1 MNVKDNPTPTKD
13 DLLVI
18 TRGEWVELRVGIGT
32 ALAKL
37 DQVLE
42 LRREDNRKINR
53 LEQRQDGFEQRLE
66 KFDERVAKVELTDF
80 RKSGRQEIVMM
91 GFGAISGALAVLV
104 TGAAGADWRELL
116 MHILIKIGA
125 Q

>member
-13 DLLVI
+13 DPLVI

-53 LEQRQDGFEQRLE
+53 LEQRQDGFEKRLE
-66 KFDERVAKVELTDF
+66 KFDERVAKVEMTDF

-104 TGAAGADWRELL
+104 TRADWRELL
-116 MHILIKIGA
+116 MDILIKIGA

>member
-1 MNVKDNPTPTKD
+1 MNVKDNPTPTND
-13 DLLVI
+13 GPMVI

-66 KFDERVAKVELTDF
+66 KFDERVAKVEMTDF

-91 GFGAISGALAVLV
+91 VFGAISGALAVLV
-104 TGAAGADWRELL
+104 TRAEWRELL
-116 MHILIKIGA
+116 MYILTKTGA

>member
-13 DLLVI
+13 DPLVI
-18 TRGEWVELRVGIGT
+18 TRGEWVELRVGIVT

-66 KFDERVAKVELTDF
+66 KFDERVAKVEMTDF

-104 TGAAGADWRELL
+104 TRADWRELL
-116 MHILIKIGA
+116 MDILIKIGA

>member
-1 MNVKDNPTPTKD
+1 MNVKKDNPTPTKD
-13 DLLVI
+13 DPLVI

-53 LEQRQDGFEQRLE
+53 LEQRQDGFAQRLE
-66 KFDERVAKVELTDF
+66 KFDERVAKVEMTDF

-91 GFGAISGALAVLV
+91 VLGAISGSLAVLV
-104 TGAAGADWRELL
+104 TGTEWRELL

>member
-1 MNVKDNPTPTKD
+1 MNVKDNHTPTKD
-13 DLLVI
+13 DPLVI

-66 KFDERVAKVELTDF
+66 KFDERVAKVEMTDF

-91 GFGAISGALAVLV
+91 GFGAISGALAILV

>member
-13 DLLVI
+13 DPLVI

-66 KFDERVAKVELTDF
+66 KFDERVAKVEMTDF
-80 RKSGRQEIVMM
+80 RKSGRQEIIMM

-104 TGAAGADWRELL
+104 TGAAQADWRELL

>member
-13 DLLVI
+13 GPMVI

-42 LRREDNRKINR
+42 LRREDNRKLNR

-66 KFDERVAKVELTDF
+66 KFDERVAKVEMADF

-104 TGAAGADWRELL
+104 TGAAKADWRELL
-116 MHILIKIGA
+116 MYILIKIGA

>member
-13 DLLVI
+13 DPLVI

-91 GFGAISGALAVLV
+91 VFGAISGALAVLV
-104 TGAAGADWRELL
+104 TRADWRELL
-116 MHILIKIGA
+116 MDILIKIGA

>member
-13 DLLVI
+13 DPLVI

-53 LEQRQDGFEQRLE
+53 LEQRQDGFEKRLE
-66 KFDERVAKVELTDF
+66 KFDERVAKVEMTDF

-104 TGAAGADWRELL
+104 TGAAKADWRELL

>member
-1 MNVKDNPTPTKD
+1 MNVKDNPTLTKD
-13 DLLVI
+13 DPLVI

-66 KFDERVAKVELTDF
+66 KFDERVAKVEMTDF

-91 GFGAISGALAVLV
+91 VFGAISGALAVLV
-104 TGAAGADWRELL
+104 TRTEWRELL
-116 MHILIKIGA
+116 MYILIKTGA

>member
-13 DLLVI
+13 DPMVI

-66 KFDERVAKVELTDF
+66 KFDERVAKVEMTDF

-91 GFGAISGALAVLV
+91 VFGAISGALAVLV
-104 TGAAGADWRELL
+104 TGAAKADWRELL

>member
-13 DLLVI
+13 DPLVI

-66 KFDERVAKVELTDF
+66 KFDERVAKVEMTDF

-91 GFGAISGALAVLV
+91 VFGAISGALAVLV
-104 TGAAGADWRELL
+104 TRAEWRELL
-116 MHILIKIGA
+116 MYILTKTGA

>member
-13 DLLVI
+13 DPLVI

-66 KFDERVAKVELTDF
+66 KFDERVAKVEMTEC
-80 RKSGRQEIVMM
+80 RKSGRNEIVMM
-91 GFGAISGALAVLV
+91 GFGAISGVLAVLV
-104 TGAAGADWRELL
+104 TGADWRELL
-116 MHILIKIGA
+116 KYILIKIGA